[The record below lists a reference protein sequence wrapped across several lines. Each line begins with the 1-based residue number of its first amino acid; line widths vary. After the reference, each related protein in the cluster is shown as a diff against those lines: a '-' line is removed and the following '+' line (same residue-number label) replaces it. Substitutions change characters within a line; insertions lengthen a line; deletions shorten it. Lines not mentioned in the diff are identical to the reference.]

1 MLISWNISVLIMSP
15 TAKNKDY
22 CITCREKNAD
32 KYQKA
37 DRLRKKYALMD
48 LKVKKKKKK
57 LKSFTPIFHL
67 VHFFCVLAT
76 WAVIPSNS
84 ATKAIF
90 FTVCCL
96 RESLYFSL
104 LVVYE
109 KIFSWVFRDHILNQI
124 WLTWIVVLLLN
135 SVRKV
140 TWCLYAVLL
149 LYSRWNILKKTNS
162 KRKMKES
169 NWGYTVKRKN
179 LALVKSNV
187 GDEQRQE
194 KQQNLPRAHRN
205 LFQQS
210 KYCHGASNKSKK
222 RYQSAHVRKPK

>member
-1 MLISWNISVLIMSP
+1 MLISWNVSVLIMSP

-48 LKVKKKKKK
+48 LKVKKKKK
-57 LKSFTPIFHL
+57 LKPFTPIFHL

-149 LYSRWNILKKTNS
+149 LYSRWNI
-162 KRKMKES
+162 
-169 NWGYTVKRKN
+169 KRKN

-210 KYCHGASNKSKK
+210 KYCQGTSNKSKK